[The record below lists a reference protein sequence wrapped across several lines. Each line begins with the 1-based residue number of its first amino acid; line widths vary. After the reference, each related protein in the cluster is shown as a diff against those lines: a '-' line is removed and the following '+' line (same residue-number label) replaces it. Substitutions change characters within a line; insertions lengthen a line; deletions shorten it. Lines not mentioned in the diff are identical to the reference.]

1 MFGTGISDP
10 IMQHI
15 VLLFVFST
23 IQAAAFF
30 ASAEIAW
37 VALWIGY
44 VGVISV
50 GRAWVNN
57 EKMRTSIARKISDVD
72 PDELPDLRISALL
85 SALQLF
91 ILIPLLLRSSDSLFD
106 LFDVP
111 DDAGLGEW
119 YLLGIDLL
127 FKSLLDWSE
136 IYGVQ
141 LSSIRL
147 DAMGGRHLVMLLLLT
162 IDFILIQGLLRIFE
176 IRRTIVEGVSA
187 AKRDPEMAYR
197 LGRRAVPSL
206 LEMLSKESI
215 SAPERIHII
224 EALAVLREKR
234 ACIPL
239 ISLFKDA
246 ELHATAVAA
255 TVAIGWTSPL
265 IEALQNPS
273 MEIRN
278 GAVSAL
284 GRIGESD
291 TIDALS
297 ASMIS
302 EDVDF
307 RERVVRAI
315 SRIETGAKP
324 HLMAAL
330 SDDSIAVRLAAI
342 QGLTLDSSETL
353 MNILIEMMDDS
364 SPKIRLAVADALQ
377 RFSDGRVV
385 PPLVAALDDMDDSVS
400 RQAQRSLD
408 HLESVVSSRGGSSDQ

>member
-1 MFGTGISDP
+1 MLSLLRRLDLALVQFSRMFGTGISNP
-10 IMQHI
+10 LLQHV
-15 VLLFVFST
+15 VLLSVFSV
-23 IQAAAFF
+23 IQATAFF
-30 ASAEIAW
+30 TSSEIAW
-37 VALWIGY
+37 VALWVGY

-57 EKMRTSIARKISDVD
+57 EKLRTSIARKISDVD

-111 DDAGLGEW
+111 DDAELGEW

-176 IRRTIVEGVSA
+176 IRRTITEGVSA

-206 LEMLSKESI
+206 LEMLSKEGI

-224 EALAVLREKR
+224 EALAVLRERR
-234 ACIPL
+234 ACTPVIA
-239 ISLFKDA
+239 LFDDS
-246 ELHATAVAA
+246 ELHSTAVAA
-255 TVAIGWTSPL
+255 TVAIGWTEPL
-265 IEALQNPS
+265 
-273 MEIRN
+273 
-278 GAVSAL
+278 
-284 GRIGESD
+284 
-291 TIDALS
+291 IDALRHPS
-297 ASMIS
+297 I
-302 EDVDF
+302 E
-307 RERVVRAI
+307 VR
-315 SRIETGAKP
+315 SGA
-324 HLMAAL
+324 
-330 SDDSIAVRLAAI
+330 V
-342 QGLTLDSSETL
+342 
-353 MNILIEMMDDS
+353 
-364 SPKIRLAVADALQ
+364 
-377 RFSDGRVV
+377 
-385 PPLVAALDDMDDSVS
+385 
-400 RQAQRSLD
+400 
-408 HLESVVSSRGGSSDQ
+408 